1 MIRLSAT
8 SLSSS
13 EKIRDLD
20 IHHRDCLFPDEQP
33 IGVPLHFYSEYSLHT
48 CLFECALSLAEKSEG
63 CTPWYLPRRP
73 NTTLCDPWRA
83 AKFTKFLETTNPS
96 QCTHCLPDCEATT
109 YSTSTSSTPIRRCDS
124 RNLNLN
130 PFCDLDNTMD
140 LKLAPWQQDVAK
152 KYQDSGE
159 VTVPSYVTNN
169 TSEEQRSWFRYDED
183 KKLEMILKVKMFPN
197 KQVLCQLHSN
207 FA

>member
-13 EKIRDLD
+13 DKIRGLD
-20 IHHRDCLFPDEQP
+20 IRHRACLFPDEQP
-33 IGVPLHFYSEYSLHT
+33 IGVPLHFYSEYSHHT

-83 AKFTKFLETTNPS
+83 AAFTKQLETTDS
-96 QCTHCLPDCEATT
+96 TACSHCLPDCEATT
-109 YSTSTSSTPIRRCDS
+109 YTTTTSFSPIRRCDS

-130 PFCDLDNTMD
+130 PFCSLDNA
-140 LKLAPWQQDVAK
+140 LNLAPWLEGVADM
-152 KYQDSGE
+152 YRGSGE
-159 VTVPSYVTNN
+159 LTIPDYVAGITG
-169 TSEEQRSWFRYDED
+169 SQRPWFAYEEDADR
-183 KKLEMILKVKMFPN
+183 EMILGSEVW
-197 KQVLCQLHSN
+197 CG
-207 FA
+207 